1 MNKRTLDKDSAF
13 NPMKVAGIAL
23 GNAVKELNVHMARVT
38 PTPRRS
44 VPMITG
50 NIKKRK

>member
-1 MNKRTLDKDSAF
+1 MKKSTQPKSTNF

-23 GNAVKELNVHMARVT
+23 GAAVKELNAHMAAMT
-38 PTPRRS
+38 PAPRRA

-50 NIKKRK
+50 NIKKRR